1 MLWEAKM
8 LEYWGLGAM
17 LALWRYF
24 FDVDWDLRMKRRK
37 RRKKP
42 DRA

>member
-1 MLWEAKM
+1 MFREADM
-8 LEYWGLGAM
+8 LEYWGLGAL
-17 LALWRYF
+17 LALWRYV
-24 FDVDWDLRMKRRK
+24 FDIDWDLRVKRRK